1 MRRVWNSA
9 ERSHRT
15 GKGLLPPNPNQWN
28 NEHAALDVREEL
40 ALPLDVP
47 LSHTA
52 VYSLLPDVYV
62 CALCDLPAAP
72 HFLAHFRG
80 AASGRWSGLA
90 VRVAPDLSVVV
101 YNDSHPLTRIRA
113 TLMEEFFHVWLDHPK
128 DSLRVYGPA
137 EANRT
142 FDRAKEN
149 EAYSC
154 GAAALV
160 PYAGLRSKV
169 QLGWTI
175 SRIARH
181 FEVSPDL
188 VVFRA
193 KVTRTYK
200 ALRRV

>member
-1 MRRVWNSA
+1 MRRVWSSA
-9 ERSHRT
+9 ARSHRT

-28 NEHAALDVREEL
+28 NEQAALDVREEL
-40 ALPLDVP
+40 SLPLDTP
-47 LSHTA
+47 LSHTDA
-52 VYSLLPDVYV
+52 YSLLPDVHV
-62 CALCDLPAAP
+62 CALRDLPAAP
-72 HFLAHFRG
+72 HFIAHFRG

-90 VRVAPDLSVVV
+90 VRVAPDLEVVV
-101 YNDSHPLTRIRA
+101 YNDNHPLTRIRA

-128 DSLRVYGPA
+128 DSLRIYGPA

-142 FDRAKEN
+142 FDRARED

-169 QLGWTI
+169 QTGWTI

-200 ALRRV
+200 ALRRA